1 VSFFIL
7 NLYVEVKVDEEVLN
21 AINRILIYLFK
32 KVERSTCE
40 RLMLLIFKEEL
51 QAIIMEL
58 AQCKVSS
65 INGIVTKIYKE
76 H

>member
-32 KVERSTCE
+32 KVEGSTCE

-51 QAIIMEL
+51 QVIIMEL
-58 AQCKVSS
+58 AQCKVSG